1 MLITTKDDLRVG
13 DEILVP
19 SNSNFKYVKVLSI
32 GKPGSKTTRCSIKK
46 EIITIP
52 ATKWRKEH
60 LQNVYKFEE
69 NTELHNCKIN
79 LDLRYRMIWLIK
91 RENP

>member
-1 MLITTKDDLRVG
+1 MLIEVKDLKVG
-13 DEILVP
+13 DEIIVP
-19 SNSNFKYVKVLSI
+19 SNSNFKYLKVLSL
-32 GKPGSKTTRCSIKK
+32 GKPGAKTVRCSIRKDV
-46 EIITIP
+46 ITVP
-52 ATKWRKEH
+52 ASKWRKEH
-60 LQNVYKFEE
+60 LKTEYKFEE

>member
-32 GKPGSKTTRCSIKK
+32 GKPGAKTTRCSIRKDV
-46 EIITIP
+46 ITIP

-69 NTELHNCKIN
+69 NPGLHNSKIN
-79 LDLRYRMIWLIK
+79 LDLRYRMLWLVK
-91 RENP
+91 RENL